1 MFKQSAEMFSL
12 ARFLRLRCPYVE
24 KGLVMYT
31 STELQLLRNADPG
44 VKIPGV
50 DTPTGNPLAGASL
63 KPLSSIP
70 TSGASSITYS
80 PSTNTV
86 YINQAGAVVS
96 GYDFGNATIHV
107 MADNVT
113 IKDCSFEQ
121 TAGYYAIQSINAAN
135 LTVTNNTFTG
145 WSVPAPLAAWVAT
158 NLTATVTNNSFF
170 DTPADGVV
178 CNGGGIVSGNYFSG
192 GGDSST
198 GQHPDAIVVDGVDI
212 VDGAAVPI
220 LITNNFIDWTP
231 VPSLNLSGGTTDI
244 FINDIFQSIS
254 NVTVTGNYLMGAANT
269 VIVGAPQAAGN
280 TYSNI
285 SVTGNYLGFGVCQD
299 VYSTPLSAAITANNT
314 IFDYTNSAYST
325 NAWTAY
331 QAAGLPTANL
341 LVSTG
346 SSITG
351 QSETAPTTL
360 YGNGESSIT
369 LYGGAHENNYVGGYG
384 RQIIFAGAG
393 ANIFTYLSPADSKTL
408 LPDAIADFDPNKD
421 VIDLSHID
429 ANVTPGVSQNFAF
442 IGTSAFTGAGA
453 QVRYQL
459 NPTSDLTV
467 VQVAL
472 AGDTAPDMTIDITGL
487 FSLTAANFALTS
499 SQSKTDFANGA
510 ALSVAGVR
518 AGSSSEYV
526 YTNVQG
532 QAYTSY
538 TSIPYANNDA
548 ADDLNLSATW
558 NQIDL
563 YQNAMTLTRTGQAE
577 SLTIGASVNTLA
589 YHAMETIQVGN
600 AGAETFA
607 FSGSGGKGYGA
618 VAINGF
624 APSGTNADTLV
635 LSTSD
640 FSYLTGAM
648 TQAQDLAAVLSH
660 VSPGSNGM
668 SIGDKWGDSVALVGV
683 SAATLTAN
691 PGAVKFV

>member
-1 MFKQSAEMFSL
+1 
-12 ARFLRLRCPYVE
+12 
-24 KGLVMYT
+24 MYT

-44 VKIPGV
+44 VKIPGI
-50 DTPTGNPLAGASL
+50 DTPTGNPLAAGSL
-63 KPLSSIP
+63 KSLGSFP
-70 TSGASSITYS
+70 TSSASPIFYNQ
-80 PSTNTV
+80 STNTV

-96 GYDFGNATIHV
+96 GYDFGSATILV
-107 MADNVT
+107 KADNVT
-113 IKDCSFEQ
+113 IEDCSFEQ
-121 TAGYYAIQSINAAN
+121 TAGWFAIQSINATN

-145 WSVPAPLAAWVAT
+145 FSVPAQLSGWVLT
-158 NLTATVTNNSFF
+158 NGYATVTNNSFF
-170 DTPADGVV
+170 DTPADGVT
-178 CNGGGIVSGNYFSG
+178 CNGGGIISGNYFSG

-212 VDGAAVPI
+212 VNGAAVPM
-220 LITNNFIDWTP
+220 LITNNFVDWTP
-231 VPSLNLSGGTTDI
+231 TPSLNLNGGVTDI

-254 NVTVTGNYLMGAANT
+254 NVTVTGNYLMGATST
-269 VIVGAPQAAGN
+269 VIAGDPQSVSN

-285 SVTGNYLGFGVCQD
+285 SVTGNYIGLGKCFD
-299 VYSTPLSAAITANNT
+299 AYPTPLSAAITASNI

-346 SSITG
+346 SGITS

-360 YGNGESSIT
+360 DGNGQAGIH
-369 LYGGAHENNYVGGYG
+369 LYGGAYENNYVTGYG
-384 RQIIFAGAG
+384 RQFIFAGAG
-393 ANIFTYLSPADSKTL
+393 ANIFTYLSPANSTTALADG
-408 LPDAIADFDPNKD
+408 IAGFDPNKD

-429 ANVTPGVSQNFAF
+429 ANVTPGVSQNFTF
-442 IGTSAFTGAGA
+442 IGASAFTGAGA

-459 NPTSDLTV
+459 DPTDNQTI

-472 AGDTAPDMTIDITGL
+472 AGDATPDMTIDITGL
-487 FSLTAANFALTS
+487 FNLTAANFALTS
-499 SQSKTDFANGA
+499 GQSKTDFANGA
-510 ALSVAGVR
+510 ALSVASVR
-518 AGSSSEYV
+518 TSSSSEYV
-526 YTNVQG
+526 YTNVKG

-563 YQNAMTLTRTGQAE
+563 YQNAITVTRTGQAE
-577 SLTIGASVNTLA
+577 SLTIGAGVNTLA

-660 VSPGSNGM
+660 VSAGSNGV